1 LNAVVIHDFVPAS
14 KNLDFKTLVGL
25 SRAVRVRAPILGLD
39 DGPLRGGI
47 GVATEGGGREVT
59 SKACGGLPGVVG
71 DGGESGGLFEAVGD

>member
-1 LNAVVIHDFVPAS
+1 
-14 KNLDFKTLVGL
+14 
-25 SRAVRVRAPILGLD
+25 VRAPILGLD

-71 DGGESGGLFEAVGD
+71 DGGESGGLFEAVGDTNQRDGKYLKAPEVHSLTQV

>member
-1 LNAVVIHDFVPAS
+1 M
-14 KNLDFKTLVGL
+14 
-25 SRAVRVRAPILGLD
+25 RAPILGLD